1 MTLDEEA
8 TVGSDTKERAK
19 AIGTHLQAARKAAGF
34 KSAKAFA
41 DHIGL
46 SKDTYTGYEQGR
58 ISLSYERAWEF
69 ADALD
74 CTLDALGG
82 RKPPEHAYE
91 DPGQAAL
98 NASYENMNESG
109 KETLAAVARS
119 MERDTANR
127 IVNDRPERAD
137 GQTAMGA

>member
-1 MTLDEEA
+1 MGSETEER
-8 TVGSDTKERAK
+8 TK
-19 AIGTHLQAARKAAGF
+19 AIGSHLQAARKAAGF

-82 RKPPEHAYE
+82 RKPPERAYD
-91 DPGQAAL
+91 DPEQAAL
-98 NASYENMNESG
+98 NASYENMNG
-109 KETLAAVARS
+109 DGRQTLVSVAKS
-119 MERDTANR
+119 MEKDTRNR
-127 IVNDRPERAD
+127 IVKDRPERAD
-137 GQTAMGA
+137 GQAAMGA